1 MTQWTEKN
9 NRNKTKRRSIYIM
22 NIGLIIFAIFGSL
35 VGLLSTL
42 YIVVSLFWILGY
54 KIWRKVKHGTPLYD

>member
-1 MTQWTEKN
+1 
-9 NRNKTKRRSIYIM
+9 M
-22 NIGLIIFAIFGSL
+22 NIGFIIFAIFGSL

-54 KIWRKVKHGTPLYD
+54 KVWRKAKHGTPLYD